1 YRIVNMIMKGGWFI
15 MKNNIVYVDFNER
28 KILLNHNTSFFNKIK
43 KFIKKLFI
51 SNRFKNKKNISTCK
65 RIPKKR
71 YFS

>member
-1 YRIVNMIMKGGWFI
+1 

-28 KILLNHNTSFFNKIK
+28 KVLLAHNTSFFNRIK

-51 SNRFKNKKNISTCK
+51 ANRFKSKKDASTCK